1 MTYTPT
7 LPPGGLAY
15 ETQIGN
21 TNTGL
26 PQIVQSA
33 LGRTPGI
40 PTTDFYIGASLSI
53 DYTDMASFDFDAYFA
68 YCARYGLY
76 TIRLSFPWE
85 NFQPNLADVPA
96 ADALTILGSAD
107 AAASKHGISIILDPI
122 HNAGKRA
129 VNGTTQYV
137 GDGVVTANV
146 FAQSWL
152 QITKAVSGYR
162 SIVGYQ
168 LMWAPTLYGANITE
182 TTWVTCAQNAITQI
196 RTVDTTRVIL
206 VDGFA
211 ASVAYRWSTTN
222 PDLHTLIDPN
232 NNLIFCA
239 RLRLDRDGSGTYY
252 DWAKEVSAGD
262 SLGIGGTALDS
273 SVGKRRIAD
282 FVTWC
287 ETYNVKGMVQELAV
301 SNDRG
306 LDISSTYAAS
316 IFTQDVYGWDNAMA
330 ETIDYLQTNN
340 VPVLMLGSGPQFWKS
355 ITDSFGVTWD
365 RHPHCIDPITAQYN
379 TTTGKYVADY
389 TGEMSEQCG
398 VVQYFTQRVTMPT
411 RYRVV
416 MDATPSQAS
425 TAANRVATGTVIVNG
440 YVSRGFVISLVR
452 ENGANVPGLA
462 LEVSGTGTDSIHIP
476 SGVNLRMSFS
486 VLTATTATLQH
497 TTAENQQ
504 VFKEPLI
511 FTNNGGLKNPAPV
524 ILDPGLDIFTALG
537 ITAQAII
544 WPRLM
549 TTAYTGN
556 VVTLTNKDE
565 SASQSFGFTSATLGA
580 GIDVVGI
587 ENWSDTAYL
596 ITYNDQSGNGNNL
609 TTTADTTV
617 ADYPKFLTTSDSGL
631 PAAQWGYTNA
641 SGSAVRNRMSI
652 NLPVGT
658 STDYAV
664 MFAVDV
670 SAMDSSQAVLYWQD
684 AQLLAIVSSG
694 GKTTV
699 NGTVIGTYP
708 LIYDTTALYT
718 FVVTGGKYLLRKNGL
733 TVATGD
739 LTSVTTGNTATCQVG
754 WSSTSSAISKM
765 ILVGLV
771 ALKDDAAK
779 SYYPIE
785 RALLSDLD
793 IAPVS
798 LPPYMGTSPVRLVD
812 FTQVYNG
819 NYTLLQYLS
828 ILGHW
833 SDDMT
838 GIVING
844 NISADALK
852 VSTPEN
858 QIIHDVTL
866 TIDPDAKDVP
876 KVTTDSDSISNK
888 IAALIA
894 EISNTF
900 TLIHSDYTS
909 LNTAT
914 NETITTL
921 TETVS
926 SLSDTVT
933 DNYKT
938 LLAKIQD
945 ATGALLFT
953 VVPSTSTTANTIP
966 LSLSGNTM
974 LRYTITQNTT
984 FQVITTDDPGD
995 GTVWPQDV
1003 ASGNVVYAKA
1013 TVLFVLDGIHS
1024 VTLSGKLGTM
1034 APAGQKVLT
1043 LSSGSVV
1050 LTSGIPNGAGTVIVD
1065 FVTWDGGVTW
1075 YVVPVEATY
1084 STMNLTTDDVSYG
1097 ELSLTQLLDSLQAQ
1111 LTAVSVP
1118 QTKMLQMFVS
1128 VPPESSELLGSF
1140 VSDGV
1145 YTYASVFA
1153 GSSGYVETPPDSPYT
1168 FTVQRISSGTT
1179 TTIGTVSI
1187 AVDGTVTFSSEG
1199 GTLQPNDIVR
1209 VIGAAEVDPS
1219 MQNVSLMLE
1228 FVESTTSGL
1237 TA

>member
-21 TNTGL
+21 TNTGI
-26 PQIVQSA
+26 PQIVQSS

-53 DYTDMASFDFDAYFA
+53 DYADMATFDFDAYFA
-68 YCARYGLY
+68 YCAQYGLY

-85 NFQPNLADVPA
+85 SFQPNLADVPA
-96 ADALTILGSAD
+96 ADAIAILTTAD

-122 HNAGKRA
+122 HNAGKRV

-152 QITKAVSGYR
+152 QIAKAVSGYR

-182 TTWVTCAQNAITQI
+182 TTWVTCAQGAITQI
-196 RTVDTTRVIL
+196 RTQDTTKVIL

-211 ASVAYRWSTTN
+211 ASVAYHWSTTN
-222 PDLHTLIDPN
+222 PDLHTLSDPN
-232 NNLIFCA
+232 DNLIFCA
-239 RLRLDRDGSGTYY
+239 RIRLDRDGSGSYY
-252 DWAKEVSAGD
+252 DWDKEVTAGD
-262 SLGIGGTALDS
+262 SLAIGGTALDS
-273 SVGKRRIAD
+273 SVGKRRLAD
-282 FVTWC
+282 FITWC
-287 ETYNVKGMVQELAV
+287 TTYNVKGMVQELAV

-306 LDISSTYAAS
+306 LDIASTYAS
-316 IFTQDVYGWDNAMA
+316 SVFTQDVYGWDNAMA
-330 ETIDYLQTNN
+330 ETVEYLKTNN
-340 VPVLMLGSGPQFWKS
+340 IPLLMLGSGPQFWKS
-355 ITDSFGVTWD
+355 ITDSLGVTWS
-365 RHPHCIDPITAQYN
+365 RHPHCIDPITALYD
-379 TTTGKYVADY
+379 TSTSAYVADY
-389 TGEMSEQCG
+389 TGAMSEQCG
-398 VVQYFTQRVTMPT
+398 VIQYFTQKVTMPT

-416 MDATPSQAS
+416 MDTVPTQAS
-425 TAANRVATGTVIVNG
+425 TSANRVATGTVIVNG
-440 YVSRGFVISLVR
+440 YVSRGFVVSLVR
-452 ENGANVPGLA
+452 EAGANVPGLSI
-462 LEVSGTGTDSIHIP
+462 EVSGTGTDSIQIP
-476 SGVNLRMSFS
+476 SGVNLRMAFA
-486 VLTATTATLQH
+486 VLTATTATLEH

-524 ILDPGLDIFTALG
+524 ILDPGLDIFSTLG

-549 TTAYTGN
+549 TTAYTGEA
-556 VVTLTNKDE
+556 VKLTNKDE
-565 SASQSFGFTSATLGA
+565 SATQSFGFSSATLGA
-580 GIDVVGI
+580 GIDTTSI
-587 ENWSDTAYL
+587 TNWSDTAYL
-596 ITYNDQSGNGNNL
+596 VTYNDQSGNGNNL
-609 TTTADTTV
+609 TTTADTT
-617 ADYPKFLTTSDSGL
+617 ATDYPKFLTTSDTGL

-641 SGSAVRNRMSI
+641 AGAGVRNRMSI
-652 NLPVGT
+652 DLPVGT

-684 AQLLAIVSSG
+684 AQLLSIVSSG
-694 GKTTV
+694 GTTTV
-699 NGTVIGTYP
+699 NGTVIGSYP
-708 LIYDTTALYT
+708 LIYDTTVLYT
-718 FVVTGGKYLLRKNGL
+718 FAVTDGTYVLRKNGL
-733 TVATGD
+733 TVATGT
-739 LTSVTTGNTATCQVG
+739 LTSVTTGTTTACQVG
-754 WSSTSSAISKM
+754 WSSTSTAITKM
-765 ILVGLV
+765 TFVGLV

-828 ILGHW
+828 ILGQW

-866 TIDPDAKDVP
+866 VINPDAEDVP
-876 KVTTDSDSISNK
+876 TVTTNSDSISNK
-888 IAALIA
+888 IEALIT

-900 TLIHSDYTS
+900 TLIHTDYTS
-909 LNTAT
+909 LIKTT
-914 NETITTL
+914 NDNINAL
-921 TETVS
+921 SETVS
-926 SLSDTVT
+926 TLSDTVA

-938 LLAKIQD
+938 LMTKIQD

-953 VVPSTSTTANTIP
+953 IVPTANTTANTLP

-984 FQVITTDDPGD
+984 FQIVTTEDPGD

-1013 TVLFVLDGIHS
+1013 TVLFVLDGVHT
-1024 VTLSGKLGTM
+1024 VTLSGTLGVM
-1034 APAGQKVLT
+1034 SLVGQPT
-1043 LSSGSVV
+1043 LSMSSGSVV
-1050 LTSGIPNGAGTVIVD
+1050 LTSGIPNKAGTVVVD
-1065 FVTWDGGVTW
+1065 FVTWDAGTTW

-1084 STMNLTTDDVSYG
+1084 GSMNVSSDNVSYQGVELTTIITSM
-1097 ELSLTQLLDSLQAQ
+1097 LAQ
-1111 LTAVSVP
+1111 LSKATVAR
-1118 QTKMLQMFVS
+1118 TKLLQVFVS
-1128 VPPESSELLGSF
+1128 VPPESDELLGSF
-1140 VSDGV
+1140 IADTD
-1145 YTYASVFA
+1145 YTYDALFN
-1153 GSSGYVETPPDSPYT
+1153 GSYGYADTPPDSPYT
-1168 FTVQRISSGTT
+1168 FTIQKVSSGATT
-1179 TTIGTVSI
+1179 EIGTI
-1187 AVDGTVTFSSEG
+1187 AVDLTGKVTFTGTAGSLVEG
-1199 GTLQPNDIVR
+1199 DLVR
-1209 VIGAAEVDPS
+1209 VVGSTETDPS
-1219 MQNVSLMLE
+1219 MADVSIMLLFTQNMS
-1228 FVESTTSGL
+1228 SD
-1237 TA
+1237 